1 MSDIEIK
8 CPCCK
13 AKISVS
19 RETGQV
25 LHFEEQKK
33 GPEDFTNFLD
43 RQKSRSQ
50 DLARKFDQAKE
61 KGKSRLAA
69 INEKIEWKK
78 QHLDDSDP
86 RPRMED

>member
-1 MSDIEIK
+1 MNDIEIK

-13 AKISVS
+13 AKISIS

-25 LHFEEQKK
+25 LHAEEFKK
-33 GPEDFTNFLD
+33 GPAEFGSFLEK
-43 RQKSRSQ
+43 QKSRSQ
-50 DLARKFDQAKE
+50 ELARKFDQAKE
-61 KGKSRLAA
+61 KGKTRLAA